1 MSYVWLVAL
10 TILGW
15 GSGALLCKVATNHI
29 SPMML
34 AVITTAIYVI
44 MMPPLFYFVKF
55 DKGYNG
61 VGLTFAILGAV
72 AMALGSVAYFYALQK
87 GQAGITTILAGTYP
101 ALTLVLSG
109 LFLGEG
115 ITIRKV
121 IGFGT
126 VLVGSLI
133 VIGK

>member
-1 MSYVWLVAL
+1 MSYVWLVIL

-15 GSGALLCKVATNHI
+15 GLGAVFCKVATNNL

-34 AVITTAIYVI
+34 AVITTAMYVI

-55 DKGYNG
+55 DKSVNG
-61 VGLTFAILGAV
+61 VGLAFALLGAL
-72 AMALGSVAYFYALQK
+72 AMALGSVAYFFALQR
-87 GQAGITTILAGTYP
+87 GAAGNTTILAATYP
-101 ALTLVLSG
+101 ALTLLLSG

-115 ITIRKV
+115 ITYNKV
-121 IGFGT
+121 IGFAT

-133 VIGK
+133 VIRK